1 MSSATK
7 PRERVVLAFSGGLD
21 TSFCVPY
28 LRERG
33 FDVITLF
40 VDTGGVDA
48 AEVRY
53 IEARARELGAV
64 EHVTED
70 GAQAIWDDV
79 VVPLVRGGQLY
90 QDVYPLLVS
99 DRFIIVERSLALCDA
114 RGTQRF
120 AHGCTGMG
128 NDQVRF
134 DQTVR
139 SLGEYTIVAPI
150 REIQHEHR
158 AVRAYE
164 AEFLKARGFPV
175 RDKTARYSINAN
187 LLGVTASG
195 SEIDEF
201 EAPGEETW
209 QMCAHPSR
217 WPREPLR
224 VTVDF
229 ERGAPVG
236 LDGAALPGPEILRRL
251 NAQLGAYGVGRGIYT
266 GDTTIGLKGRIVFEC
281 PGIMGLMTAHRA
293 LEEAILT
300 NQQNGF
306 KPQVAKKWVD
316 LVYRGFFFEPL
327 KDDLEAFLRS
337 SQEFVNGSVTLE
349 THGGAA
355 LPVAIRSPHIL
366 RHKGAVY
373 AQSADWTAREA
384 EGFIKLY
391 GMSSTLSA
399 RVNPRRR
406 PGSGAT

>member
-1 MSSATK
+1 LSSIPTSDL
-7 PRERVVLAFSGGLD
+7 VVLAFSGGLD

-33 FDVITLF
+33 LKVITLF

-48 AEVRY
+48 EERRY
-53 IEARARELGAV
+53 IEERARALGAV

-70 GAQAIWDDV
+70 GAQAIWDEV
-79 VVPLVRGGQLY
+79 VVPLVQGGQLY

-99 DRFIIVERSLALCDA
+99 DRYVIVERALALCDA
-114 RGTQRF
+114 RGTRAF

-139 SLGEYTIVAPI
+139 SLGEYEILAPI
-150 REIQHEHR
+150 REIQRENP

-164 AEFLKARGFPV
+164 AEYLRARGFAV
-175 RDKTARYSINAN
+175 RAKTARYSINHN

-195 SEIDEF
+195 AEIDEF

-209 QMCAHPSR
+209 TICAHPSR
-217 WPREPLR
+217 WPRAPLR
-224 VTVDF
+224 LTIDF
-229 ERGAPVG
+229 ERGVAVG
-236 LDGAALPGPEILRRL
+236 IDGARMAGPALLRQL
-251 NAQLGAYGVGRGIYT
+251 NEALGAYGVGRGIYT

-281 PGIMGLMTAHRA
+281 PGLTGLLTAHRA
-293 LEEAILT
+293 LEEAILSAP
-300 NQQNGF
+300 QNSF
-306 KPQVAKKWVD
+306 KPLVAKKWVE

-327 KDDLEAFLRS
+327 KDDLEAFIRS
-337 SQEFVNGSVTLE
+337 SQEAVSGSVTLE
-349 THGGAA
+349 THGGAL
-355 LPVAIRSPHIL
+355 LPVAIRSEHIL
-366 RHKGAVY
+366 RSKGAVY
-373 AQSADWTAREA
+373 AQSADWGAVEA
-384 EGFIKLY
+384 EGFIKLF

-406 PGSGAT
+406 ASGQVPR